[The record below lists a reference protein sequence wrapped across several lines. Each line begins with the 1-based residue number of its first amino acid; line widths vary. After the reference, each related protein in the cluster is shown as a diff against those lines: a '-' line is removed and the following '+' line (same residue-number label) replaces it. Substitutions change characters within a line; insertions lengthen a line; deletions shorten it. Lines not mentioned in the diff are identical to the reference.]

1 MSRKS
6 ETPAV
11 SESMATTV
19 ASLKPV
25 ESLGDPYLGDG
36 NVVLVDTTAGQLR
49 IECWDKEILRLRLGD
64 MAGHDYGLVAPA
76 ADPQPVVLDQEKRG
90 SAHVLHVG
98 KFDVEI
104 RSNPLSVDIAYEKE
118 PILLAPTDGHFVRR
132 FRIPPFGV
140 SEDGSLHSVA
150 FDLSDGER
158 LFGTGERW
166 SSLDLR
172 GTQVDSYNEDSL
184 GGNTSKSY
192 KNVPFVWSSGDW
204 GLFFNTP
211 ARVRHSLG
219 CPDVAHRSYVGLVEG
234 ELDLFVLG
242 GDDPGEIIN
251 AYHRLTG
258 MPVALPEWAYGPWLS
273 RAYYKTQDDLL
284 ESARKMK
291 EKGLDCKVIV
301 LDGRTW
307 LDTDTRFSF
316 QWDKERYPDLG
327 KTIDTLHEMGYRVCV
342 WVYPMCSV
350 NNPEY
355 PALAK
360 RGIFLNDRQGKP
372 YVYIFP
378 PEAYG
383 KDLSQLPDSGIVDF
397 TNPDAVAWWK
407 EGCKGLIDL
416 GVDAIKTDFG
426 EQVPDEVV
434 AHNGDT
440 GRRLHNVYSLLYN
453 KATSE
458 SFTEKGRPSVLW
470 ARSAWTGSQSYPG
483 HWCGD
488 SQSDWGGLRTA
499 IRGCLSWMLS
509 GGSLTSSDIGGFYGG
524 PPSPELYLRW
534 MQFGAV
540 SGLMR
545 FHGIGEREPYAY
557 GEDVEKIAR
566 KWLEIRESLLP
577 YLHKTVV
584 QSTKKSLPV
593 MRPMALCY
601 PHISPA
607 SREADLQF
615 MLGDNLLCAPVTR
628 ADGWV
633 DFWIPPGIWTDFFG
647 KNQIEGGDW
656 HLRECSR
663 SEMPLLLK
671 SGTDVEMIASVLDAL
686 S

>member
-1 MSRKS
+1 MVGNQF
-6 ETPAV
+6 AV
-11 SESMATTV
+11 HIHKGPYIDDSNV
-19 ASLKPV
+19 A
-25 ESLGDPYLGDG
+25 
-36 NVVLVDTTAGQLR
+36 LVDTTAGQLR
-49 IECWDKEILRLRLGD
+49 VECWDKDILRLRLGKRT
-64 MAGHDYGLVAPA
+64 GQDYGLVSQTE
-76 ADPQPVVLDQEKRG
+76 DQQPVSISQEKSG
-90 SAHVLHVG
+90 YVHVIHVG
-98 KFDVEI
+98 NFDVI
-104 RSNPLSVDIAYEKE
+104 LGSNPLYVDIAYMKRS
-118 PILLAPTDGHFVRR
+118 ILLPPTDGHFVNGY
-132 FRIPPFGV
+132 RIPPFGV
-140 SEDGSLHSVA
+140 SKDGSLHSVA
-150 FDLSDGER
+150 FNIGDQER
-158 LFGTGERW
+158 LYGTGERW
-166 SSLDLR
+166 ASLDLR
-172 GTQVDSYNEDSL
+172 STQVDSYNEDCL
-184 GGNTSKSY
+184 GGNTAKSY
-192 KNVPFVWSSGDW
+192 KNVPFVWSSSDW

-234 ELDLFVLG
+234 EMDLFVLG

-258 MPVALPEWAYGPWLS
+258 MPVALPKWAYGPWLS

-327 KTIDTLHEMGYRVCV
+327 KTIDNLHEMGYRVCV

-355 PALAK
+355 PSLAK
-360 RGIFLNDRQGKP
+360 RGIFLHDRQGEP
-372 YVYIFP
+372 YVYSFP

-397 TNPDAVAWWK
+397 TNPDAVDWWK
-407 EGCKGLIDL
+407 EGCKGLVDL

-453 KATSE
+453 RATSE
-458 SFTEKGRPSVLW
+458 SFTEKGKPSVLW

-488 SQSDWGGLRTA
+488 SQSDWGGLQTA
-499 IRGCLSWMLS
+499 IRGCLSWTLS

-545 FHGIGEREPYAY
+545 FHGIGEREPYAF
-557 GEDVEKIAR
+557 GEGVEKIAR
-566 KWLEIRESLLP
+566 KWFLIRENLLP
-577 YLHKTVV
+577 YLHQTAV
-584 QSTKKSLPV
+584 QATQDSMPV
-593 MRPMALCY
+593 MRPMVLCY
-601 PHISPA
+601 PRTCPA
-607 SREADLQF
+607 GRDVDLQF
-615 MLGDNLLCAPVTR
+615 MLGDNLICAPVTQV
-628 ADGWV
+628 GGEV
-633 DFWIPPGIWTDFFG
+633 IFWIPPGSWFDLFG
-647 KNQIEGGDW
+647 NSNIEGDRW
-656 HLRECSR
+656 VAKQCSP
-663 SEMPLLLK
+663 SEIPLLFKAGSEAELI
-671 SGTDVEMIASVLDAL
+671 SGLQDVL